1 MNMQIVVTDVHPG
14 ARFRQQRSTVVLVID
29 EIVNGTV
36 FFYEINGLGELSP
49 TKSDQFASFV
59 YALNVAQYEKID

>member
-14 ARFRQQRSTVVLVID
+14 ARFRQQRTTIVLVID

-36 FFYEINGLGELSP
+36 FFYEINSLGELSP
-49 TKSDQFASFV
+49 TKSDQFSSFL
-59 YALNVAQYEKID
+59 YALNIAQYEKLD

>member
-36 FFYEINGLGELSP
+36 FFNEINGLGELSH
-49 TKSDQFASFV
+49 TKSDQFSSFL
-59 YALNVAQYEKID
+59 YTLNIAKYEKMD